1 MKTLKFLILFTTIF
15 SLVIVSSCKKDDDVD
30 PNNNNDFTAY
40 EIKTVTVPDAMAQSN
55 DEGAQTARTFISMA
69 NSMSGY
75 GGMMTPPSKS
85 TPATNLKDGG
95 TELYTWEINDGDTH
109 CTITMRFIETTTTY
123 SWAVTIDGVLSG
135 INLNNFTY
143 IQAYSEK
150 DETSGYMT
158 LYDPEGS
165 GVLMT
170 QTWKELANDGFEYIL
185 EMPQDLL
192 ITAIANG
199 DGSGSVEVKE
209 WMNGQYVLDFRAEW
223 DASGH
228 GQWWEYFDGI
238 IDEQGSW

>member
-30 PNNNNDFTAY
+30 PNNDFTAY

-55 DEGAQTARTFISMA
+55 DEGAQTAKQFLSLA
-69 NSMSGY
+69 NGMSGY

-85 TPATNLKDGG
+85 TPVTNFKDGG
-95 TELYTWEINDGDTH
+95 VEVYTWEINDGDTH

-123 SWAVTIDGVLSG
+123 SWAVIIEGMLGG

-143 IQAYSEK
+143 IQAYQEK
-150 DETSGYMT
+150 DGSSGYMT
-158 LYDPEGS
+158 LYDPAGS

-170 QTWKELANDGFEYIL
+170 QTWQELANGAFEYTL
-185 EMPQDLL
+185 ELPQSLL
-192 ITAIANG
+192 ITVVSNE
-199 DGSGSVEVKE
+199 DGSGSVEVKD
-209 WMNGQYVLDFRAEW
+209 WVNGQYVLDFRAEW

-228 GQWWEYFDGI
+228 GHWWEYIDGI
-238 IDEQGSW
+238 LDEEGYW

>member
-30 PNNNNDFTAY
+30 PNNNDFTAY
-40 EIKTVTVPDAMAQSN
+40 EIRTVTVPDAMAQSN
-55 DEGAQTARTFISMA
+55 DEGAQTAKQFLGIA
-69 NSMSGY
+69 NGMVGY
-75 GGMMTPPSKS
+75 GGMMAPPSKS
-85 TPATNLKDGG
+85 TVVSNFKDGG
-95 TELYTWEINDGDTH
+95 TELYTWEINEGNTH
-109 CTITMRFIETTTTY
+109 CTITLTFIEIATSY
-123 SWAVTIDGVLSG
+123 SWAVTIDGTLEG
-135 INLNNFTY
+135 LILNNFTY

-170 QTWKELANDGFEYIL
+170 QSWQELANGAFECTL
-185 EMPQDLL
+185 EMPQYLL
-192 ITAIANG
+192 IKVVTNT
-199 DGSGSVEVKE
+199 DGSGSVEVKD
-209 WMNGQYVLDFRAEW
+209 WMNGQYVMDFRAEW

-228 GQWWEYFDGI
+228 GQWWEYIDGI